1 MERVCVG
8 AKEQAQRTV
17 SQAPSRT
24 WPRPGPS
31 DPTYAYGHI
40 RHAGFPRRVGALSLH
55 MWAWL
60 TSERVCTHPS
70 ADRPGSLHVPPG
82 LAGILGVAAATCAPH
97 RRPIPGTRLLP
108 LRCASWASGQCPPG
122 WKGQQHSLK
131 LTLDR
136 SLTFSGFETLV
147 TQKCYFSEKDSQ
159 GTPM

>member
-1 MERVCVG
+1 MLEPKNRH
-8 AKEQAQRTV
+8 KEQRHRLLHAH
-17 SQAPSRT
+17 
-24 WPRPGPS
+24 
-31 DPTYAYGHI
+31 GHG
-40 RHAGFPRRVGALSLH
+40 RQTPHMHTATAGTQGSHGRVGALTLH

-82 LAGILGVAAATCAPH
+82 LAGILGVATATCALH
-97 RRPIPGTRLLP
+97 RRPLPGTRLLP
-108 LRCASWASGQCPPG
+108 PRCASWASGQCPPG

-136 SLTFSGFETLV
+136 SLTSSGFETLV
-147 TQKCYFSEKDSQ
+147 TQKCHFSGKNSQ